1 MAGENQ
7 SAMQPGSP
15 ARAASA
21 RAGVVQC
28 VEVEAVLAEAL
39 DGTLQGSMLAA
50 FEAHQQACP
59 ACRTMVE
66 EAGAG
71 MHWLKGL
78 DEAEPPRNLVHNI
91 LAQTIGALPSE
102 HLVPAPRGEGWFDKL
117 KARLTPV
124 FGPVV
129 TPRFA
134 MSFGMA
140 FFSIT
145 LLLGIAGFHMSD
157 LRNLDLSSKGITK
170 TYYATQA
177 RVVRYYENIRLVYEI
192 ESRVRDL
199 RRVGASES
207 KDNNQQ
213 QEAPAP
219 TNPKNP
225 DPKKSDNRQPQ
236 NRSNQN
242 SSRDDGPP
250 MLATF
255 PAARNAAGVLHA
267 ASVLH
272 NDLKGYAFRCAVPA
286 PYSYPSERALAHE
299 VEQATNQARLN
310 RRTA

>member
-1 MAGENQ
+1 ME
-7 SAMQPGSP
+7 
-15 ARAASA
+15 
-21 RAGVVQC
+21 C
-28 VEVEAVLAEAL
+28 VEVEALLAEAL
-39 DGTLQGSMLAA
+39 DGVLHGSQLAA
-50 FEAHQQACP
+50 FEAHQQTCL

-78 DEAEPPRNLVHNI
+78 DEAEPPLNLVHNI
-91 LAQTIGALPSE
+91 LAQTVGALPSE
-102 HLVPAPRGEGWFDKL
+102 HIVPVPRGEGWFDKL
-117 KARLTPV
+117 KGRLAPM
-124 FGPVV
+124 FGPVA

-145 LLLGIAGFHMSD
+145 LLLGIAGFHLSD

-199 RRVGASES
+199 RRVATPQN
-207 KDNNQQ
+207 KDNQQ
-213 QEAPAP
+213 PEAPAP

-225 DPKKSDNRQPQ
+225 NPKKSDNRQPQ
-236 NRSNQN
+236 NRSGQN
-242 SSRDDGPP
+242 TSRDDGPP

-255 PAARNAAGVLHA
+255 PAV
-267 ASVLH
+267 
-272 NDLKGYAFRCAVPA
+272 
-286 PYSYPSERALAHE
+286 ALVAM
-299 VEQATNQARLN
+299 NQARLN